1 MSNPSDVPPGLKAY
15 TGALT
20 MVGPTVEDDLQR
32 AIARYGVDEVKKALK
47 ALTRQRAG
55 RKKITDHEEL
65 RPIFERDA
73 RIWLEGGNPFAEQSD
88 YAIARDK
95 ALLLT
100 GHRRAAAI
108 DRVERK
114 LGAEC
119 FGREWFTFVAA
130 LQISYS
136 EFSYTHYLESLAA
149 LAEIDPDWIWSV
161 RLQDAAQLVTRY
173 EASIG
178 ARLPDS
184 HTMKQVDDETR
195 FLKGGLSAVAQR
207 PLP

>member
-1 MSNPSDVPPGLKAY
+1 MSDASDIPPGLKAY

-20 MVGPTVEDDLQR
+20 IVGPSVEDDLER
-32 AIARYGVDEVKKALK
+32 AIARYGVGEVQKALK
-47 ALTRQRAG
+47 ALTRQQAG
-55 RKKITDHEEL
+55 RKKINDHEVL
-65 RPIFERDA
+65 KPIFERDA
-73 RIWLEGGNPFAEQSD
+73 RIWLEGGDPFAEQSN

-95 ALLLT
+95 ALFLSVNQ
-100 GHRRAAAI
+100 RATAI

-114 LGAEC
+114 LGAER
-119 FGREWFTFVAA
+119 FGRKWFTFVAA

-136 EFSYTHYLESLAA
+136 EFPYTLYLASLAA

-161 RLQDAAQLVTRY
+161 WLQDAARLVTRY

-195 FLKGGLSAVAQR
+195 FLKGGLSAVTE
-207 PLP
+207 LP